1 MRRILKRLFG
11 GGPTI
16 ESALALY
23 RAGRFADALKQAD
36 TLIERAPELAM
47 GWRFKG
53 ECLFELQQYGESIVA
68 FRVAQ
73 NFGGPGTEDL
83 FLWIAL
89 CCARDNRVGDA
100 TDVLNKF
107 IAEAGEDDADLIA
120 QAKSALA
127 QLI

>member
-1 MRRILKRLFG
+1 
-11 GGPTI
+11 
-16 ESALALY
+16 
-23 RAGRFADALKQAD
+23 
-36 TLIERAPELAM
+36 
-47 GWRFKG
+47 
-53 ECLFELQQYGESIVA
+53 

-100 TDVLNKF
+100 TDVLNRF

>member
-36 TLIERAPELAM
+36 ALIDRAPDLAM

-53 ECLFELQQYGESIVA
+53 ECLFELQQYGESIAA

-100 TDVLNKF
+100 TDVLKKF
-107 IAEAGEDDADLIA
+107 IAEAGEDDADLIS

>member
-23 RAGRFADALKQAD
+23 RAGRFAYALKQAD
-36 TLIERAPELAM
+36 ALVERVPDLAM
-47 GWRFKG
+47 VWRFKG

-100 TDVLNKF
+100 TDVLNRF